1 MRSSERETMHRLS
14 CEPAAPLAGILH
26 IYVAFDWGDA
36 IDLEKARGLVPASFQ
51 ELPRRRR
58 TPSSF
63 SYRPPPLHVALA
75 PTPLELAELGRVEAQ
90 AGLTVFDF
98 AGVSLALRVPLT
110 LPAEA
115 LIRLAG
121 SLADP
126 TALVQAARTLLRPIF
141 DTLRPAIEDAAWDAD
156 FSEEY
161 FVFQLSPDAHQP
173 CSQPPWLAGIVHLE
187 SGALSAEEVQEAL
200 RLKISYSPADLFVP
214 DWAAAV
220 LIDQDCDETLQ
231 AIEFANLQLLE
242 YRHIDHRLDL
252 SLAAAQRTIGP
263 LARAPLPF
271 WRLHSRPLR
280 ELGALKVE
288 ANDLFERAGNV
299 LKLVGDPYLA
309 RVYRLV
315 AQRFHL
321 EVWEKSIQRKLE
333 AAEGAYQV
341 VSDQASS
348 YRTEFLE
355 IIVVLLILIEIV
367 LAFVRH

>member
-1 MRSSERETMHRLS
+1 MRSSERETMH
-14 CEPAAPLAGILH
+14 EPSSEAAGSLAGVLH

-36 IDLEKARGLVPASFQ
+36 IGLEKARGLVPASFQ

-63 SYRPPPLHVALA
+63 SYRPPPLHMALA

-126 TALVQAARTLLRPIF
+126 TALVQAARTLLQPIF

-187 SGALSAEEVQEAL
+187 SGPLSAEEVQEAL
-200 RLKISYSPADLFVP
+200 RLKISYSPDDLFVP

-220 LIDQDCDETLQ
+220 LIDKECEETLQ

-242 YRHIDHRLDL
+242 YRHIDHRLDQ
-252 SLAAAQRTIGP
+252 SLAAAQRTIAP
-263 LARAPLPF
+263 LARSPLLPF
-271 WRLHSRPLR
+271 WHHARPLR

-367 LAFVRH
+367 MAFVRH